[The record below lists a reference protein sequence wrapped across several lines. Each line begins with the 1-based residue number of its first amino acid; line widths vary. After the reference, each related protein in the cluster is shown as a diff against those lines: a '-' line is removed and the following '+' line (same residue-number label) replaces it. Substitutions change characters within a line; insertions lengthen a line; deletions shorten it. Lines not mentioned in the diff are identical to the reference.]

1 MKSTSPI
8 KEHFAFRKLY
18 YGLRRIYYG
27 MRKRYYSIILQHE
40 GNLKIFGRVII
51 AKPENI
57 EIGKNV
63 SLNEGVHLNAR
74 GKIKIGSN
82 VHISTYVVINTG
94 ALILDHDEN
103 VDRVHTSQEVVI
115 EDNVW
120 IATGAIIN
128 PGVSIGENSVVGAG
142 AVVTRDIPSNSV
154 VGGVPARVIRKLS
167 S

>member
-1 MKSTSPI
+1 
-8 KEHFAFRKLY
+8 
-18 YGLRRIYYG
+18 
-27 MRKRYYSIILQHE
+27 MRKRYYSVILQHE

-57 EIGKNV
+57 ELGRNV

-74 GKIKIGSN
+74 GKIKIGSD

-94 ALILDHDEN
+94 ALILEHDEN
-103 VDRVHTSQEVVI
+103 VDRVHKSEEVVI
-115 EDNVW
+115 EDHVW

-128 PGVSIGENSVVGAG
+128 PGVCIGENSVVGAG
-142 AVVTRDIPSNSV
+142 AVVTRDVPRDSL
-154 VGGVPARVIRKLS
+154 VGGVPARVIKKLS